1 MIKLGLTGNIAS
13 GKSQAEKFFLSKNIP
28 VIDADEVCR
37 DLLANDLKIIEI
49 IKNKFAD
56 FDILTEGNLDRKKLA
71 NILYSDKKAK
81 QELEKIL
88 HPPIIEKIK
97 NFFDM
102 HKSAPLVVASVPLLF
117 EIQLEEMFDKILLIS
132 ANEDIRLS
140 RLMKRNNITKE
151 FAQKMI
157 SAQIPEREK
166 IDKSDFVVYNNE
178 NLEEFF
184 SELDVFLLNIKQ
196 MY

>member
-37 DLLANDLKIIEI
+37 DLLANDLEIIET
-49 IKNKFAD
+49 IKNMFAD

-71 NILYSDKKAK
+71 NVIYNNAKAK

-88 HPPIIEKIK
+88 HPSIIEKIK
-97 NFFDM
+97 NFFDL

-117 EIQLEEMFDKILLIS
+117 EIQLEKMFDKILLIS